1 MRVALYARVST
12 TDQNCEMQL
21 SDMKRM
27 AESRGF
33 EIVSE
38 HVEKGISGG
47 KDSRPELNHLMKDAR
62 RGKFKAVLVWRFD
75 RFARSLKH
83 LVTALE
89 EFRSLGVEF
98 LSHQEA
104 VDTSTPAGRMLFQ
117 VIGAMAEFEREIIRE
132 RVIAGLRQ
140 AKQKGTKLGRPRVQV
155 DLDVARR
162 LRHEGLSYKAI
173 ADRLGVS
180 VGSVHGALRG

>member
-1 MRVALYARVST
+1 MRVAIYARVST

-21 SDMKRM
+21 SDLRRM

-33 EIVSE
+33 TIVSE
-38 HVEKGISGG
+38 HVEKASGK
-47 KDSRPELNHLMKDAR
+47 KDSRPELNRLMRDAR
-62 RGKFKAVLVWRFD
+62 RGRFKSVLVWRFD

-140 AKQKGTKLGRPRVQV
+140 AKEKGKTLGRPRVQV

-173 ADRLGVS
+173 ANRLGVS
-180 VGSVHGALRG
+180 VGSVHSALRG